1 MYFVLLHCR
10 IAVPTTS
17 SILRIKIWRI
27 TLEIIWMDFESKFY
41 TDEAYK
47 FLGITSAP
55 SNAKEPSD
63 LTGK

>member
-1 MYFVLLHCR
+1 
-10 IAVPTTS
+10 
-17 SILRIKIWRI
+17 
-27 TLEIIWMDFESKFY
+27 MDFESKFY